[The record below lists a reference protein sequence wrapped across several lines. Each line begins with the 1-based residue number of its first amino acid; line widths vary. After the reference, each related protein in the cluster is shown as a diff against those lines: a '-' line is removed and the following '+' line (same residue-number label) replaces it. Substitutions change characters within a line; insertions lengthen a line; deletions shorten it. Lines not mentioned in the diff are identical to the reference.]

1 MIQERTQCR
10 TCGSKNLK
18 LILDLGRTALV
29 NDFLRPEDVAGY
41 KISLPLRVV
50 LCPDCSLVQLADTVN
65 PKILYSHY
73 AYVTSTSKTMDTHL
87 NKMMTHLLST
97 ARLGA
102 GSKVLEIA
110 SNTGVFLKKFKEQG
124 CEVLGVEPAGNIAD
138 VALAT
143 AIPTR
148 KEFFNA
154 ATARKLKTEWGQA
167 DLILGRHV
175 FAHINDLR
183 DLVAGLEAMSHQD
196 TLIAFE
202 VPYLVDFF
210 EHTEYDT
217 VYHEHLSYI
226 SVRSIEALL
235 KDSLFMLSRVDHY
248 PIHGGSIL
256 FHLRHRS
263 SKARPHASVAQ
274 ALQNEKQLRLAEP
287 ATWAMFAQRVNHIRT
302 ELPALIRR
310 LKAQGKRII
319 GYGASAKGNTLL
331 NTCGLGT
338 SELDYIIDNT
348 PFKQDKIAPGSW
360 LPIRPPERLL
370 QDQPDYALL
379 LAWNFAPEIIKRETE
394 FQKRGGRFMV
404 PIPEP
409 KIVEPSVSS
418 VSFQT

>member
-1 MIQERTQCR
+1 MIQERTHCR
-10 TCGSKNLK
+10 TCGSPNLK
-18 LILDLGRTALV
+18 LILDLGKTALA
-29 NDFLRPEDVAGY
+29 NDFLEPNEVADY

-50 LCPDCSLVQLADTVN
+50 LCTDCSLVQLGDTVN

-124 CEVLGVEPAGNIAD
+124 CEVLGVEPAENIAD

-148 KEFFNA
+148 KEFFNS
-154 ATARKLKTEWGQA
+154 ATARKLKSEWGTA

-175 FAHINDLR
+175 FAHIDQLK
-183 DLVAGLEAMSHQD
+183 DLVAGLAEVSHEE

-202 VPYLVDFF
+202 VPYVVDFF

-226 SVRSIEALL
+226 SARSVEALVRDTPL
-235 KDSLFMLSRVDHY
+235 MLARIDHY

-263 SKARPHASVAQ
+263 SKATPHASVAQ
-274 ALQNEKQLRLAEP
+274 AIEKEKQLRLGEP
-287 ATWAMFAQRVNHIRT
+287 ATWEAFATRVNHIRT
-302 ELPALIRR
+302 ELPALLRK
-310 LKAQGKRII
+310 LKASGKRII

-331 NTCGLGT
+331 NTCGIT
-338 SELDYIIDNT
+338 ASELDYIIDNT
-348 PFKQDKIAPGSW
+348 PFKQGKIAPGSCI
-360 LPIRPPERLL
+360 PVRPPEQLL
-370 QDQPDYALL
+370 ADQPDYALL

-394 FQKRGGRFMV
+394 FQKRGGRFIV

-409 KIVEPSVSS
+409 KIVA
-418 VSFQT
+418 FRD

>member
-1 MIQERTQCR
+1 MIQERTHCR

-18 LILDLGRTALV
+18 LILDLGKTALV
-29 NDFLRPEDVAGY
+29 NDFLKPEDVAGY

-50 LCPDCSLVQLADTVN
+50 LCPDCSLVQLADTVD

-97 ARLGA
+97 GRLGA

-154 ATARKLKTEWGQA
+154 ATARKLKTEWGAA

-175 FAHINDLR
+175 FAHIDDLC
-183 DLVAGLEAMSHQD
+183 DLIAGLEAMSHQD

-217 VYHEHLSYI
+217 IYHEHLSYI
-226 SVRSIEALL
+226 SVRSIEALV
-235 KDSLFMLSRVDHY
+235 KDSPFMLSRVDHH

-263 SKARPHASVAQ
+263 SRARPHASVAQ
-274 ALQNEKQLRLAEP
+274 ALQNEKQLCLAEP
-287 ATWAMFAQRVNHIRT
+287 ATWAAFAQRVTHIRT
-302 ELPALIRR
+302 ELPALIRK
-310 LKAQGKRII
+310 LKSQGKHII

-338 SELDYIIDNT
+338 RQLDYIIDNT
-348 PFKQDKIAPGSW
+348 PFKQNKIAPGSW

-379 LAWNFAPEIIKRETE
+379 LAWNFAPEILRRETE
-394 FQKRGGRFMV
+394 FQKRGGRFIV

-409 KIVEPSVSS
+409 KIVEPSP
-418 VSFQT
+418 

>member
-18 LILDLGRTALV
+18 LILDLGKTALV
-29 NDFLRPEDVAGY
+29 NDFLKPEEVANY
-41 KISLPLRVV
+41 KVSLPLRVV
-50 LCPDCSLVQLADTVN
+50 LCPDCSLVQLADTVD

-87 NKMMTHLLST
+87 NNMMTHLLST
-97 ARLGA
+97 ARLGS

-124 CEVLGVEPAGNIAD
+124 CEVLGIEPAGNIAD

-154 ATARKLKTEWGQA
+154 ATAKKLKAEWGAA

-175 FAHINDLR
+175 FAHIDDLR
-183 DLVAGLEAMSHQD
+183 DLVAGLEAVSHAE

-217 VYHEHLSYI
+217 IYHEHLSYI
-226 SVRSIEALL
+226 PVRAIEALVKNSAL
-235 KDSLFMLSRVDHY
+235 MLSRVDHY

-263 SKARPHASVAQ
+263 SKAEPHDSVAR
-274 ALQNEKQLRLAEP
+274 ALDKESQMRLAEP
-287 ATWAMFAQRVNHIRT
+287 ATWTNFAKRVNHIRT
-302 ELPALIRR
+302 GLPALLRK
-310 LKAQGKRII
+310 LKSQGKRII

-331 NTCGLGT
+331 NTCGIST
-338 SELDYIIDNT
+338 RELDYIIDNT
-348 PFKQDKIAPGSW
+348 PFKQNKVAPGSW
-360 LPIRPPERLL
+360 IPVRPPEMLL
-370 QDQPDYALL
+370 RDQPDYALL
-379 LAWNFAPEIIKRETE
+379 LAWNFAPEIIARETE
-394 FQKRGGRFMV
+394 YQKRGGRFIV

-409 KIVEPSVSS
+409 KIVEPAA
-418 VSFQT
+418 

>member
-50 LCPDCSLVQLADTVN
+50 LCPDCSLVQLADTVD

-154 ATARKLKTEWGQA
+154 ATARKLKTEWGPA

-175 FAHINDLR
+175 FAHIDDLR

-235 KDSLFMLSRVDHY
+235 KDSPFMLSRVDHY

-287 ATWAMFAQRVNHIRT
+287 ASWAMFAQRVNHIRT

-394 FQKRGGRFMV
+394 FQKRGGRFIV

-409 KIVEPSVSS
+409 KIVEPSV
-418 VSFQT
+418 

>member
-1 MIQERTQCR
+1 MIHERTHCR
-10 TCGSKNLK
+10 TCGSPNLR

-41 KISLPLRVV
+41 NISLPLRVV
-50 LCPDCSLVQLADTVN
+50 LCPDCSLVQLADTVD
-65 PKILYSHY
+65 PKILYSRY

-87 NKMMTHLLST
+87 NQMVTHLLST

-110 SNTGVFLKKFKEQG
+110 SNTGVLLKKFKEQG
-124 CEVLGVEPAGNIAD
+124 CEVLGIEPAGNIAD

-154 ATARKLKTEWGQA
+154 ANAKKLRADWGTA

-175 FAHINDLR
+175 FAHIDDLR
-183 DLVAGLEAMSHQD
+183 DLVAGLETVSHPE

-202 VPYLVDFF
+202 VPYVVDFF
-210 EHTEYDT
+210 EHVEYDT
-217 VYHEHLSYI
+217 IYHEHLSYI
-226 SVRSIEALL
+226 SVASIAALV
-235 KDSLFMLSRVDHY
+235 KDSSFMLSRVDHY

-256 FHLRHRS
+256 FHLRPRAS
-263 SKARPHASVAQ
+263 QMAPHASVAQ
-274 ALQNEKQLRLAEP
+274 ALATEQQLRLAEP
-287 ATWAMFAQRVNHIRT
+287 ATWVEFARRVARIRS
-302 ELPALIRR
+302 ELPALLRR
-310 LKAQGKRII
+310 LKAEGKRII

-331 NTCGLGT
+331 NTCGIGT
-338 SELDYIIDNT
+338 GELDYIIDNT

-360 LPIRPPERLL
+360 LPVRPPERLL
-370 QDQPDYALL
+370 ADQPDYALL
-379 LAWNFAPEIIKRETE
+379 LAWNFAPEIIRRETE
-394 FQKRGGRFMV
+394 YQQRGGRFIV

-409 KIVEPSVSS
+409 KIISPSA
-418 VSFQT
+418 

>member
-1 MIQERTQCR
+1 MIQERKTCR

-18 LILDLGRTALV
+18 LILDLDKTALA
-29 NDFLRPEDVAGY
+29 NDFLQPDEVKNY
-41 KISLPLRVV
+41 HTSLPLRVV
-50 LCPDCSLVQLADTVN
+50 LCPDCSLVQLADTVD

-73 AYVTSTSKTMDTHL
+73 AYVTSTSATMDAHL
-87 NKMMTHLLST
+87 NSQCAHLL
-97 ARLGA
+97 AAGHLGA

-110 SNTGVFLKKFKEQG
+110 SNTGIFLKKFKEKG
-124 CEVLGVEPAGNIAD
+124 CEVLGIEPASNIAD
-138 VALAT
+138 IAIAT

-154 ATARKLKTEWGQA
+154 ENAKKIKAEWGTA

-175 FAHINDLR
+175 FAHIDDLK
-183 DLVAGLEAMSHQD
+183 DLIQGLETISHQE

-226 SVRSIEALL
+226 PVRAIEALV
-235 KDSLFMLSRVDHY
+235 KDSGFTLARVDHY

-263 SKARPHASVAQ
+263 SKSAVHSSVPI
-274 ALQNEKQLRLAEP
+274 ALELESQMKLGAP
-287 ATWAMFAQRVNHIRT
+287 VTWLGFSQRVNHIRAD
-302 ELPALIRR
+302 LPALVRK
-310 LKAQGKRII
+310 LKAEGKRII

-331 NTCGLGT
+331 NTCGLT
-338 SELDYIIDNT
+338 TKELDYIIDNT
-348 PFKQDKIAPGSW
+348 PFKQNKVAPGSW
-360 LPIRPPERLL
+360 IPIRSPEMLL
-370 QDQPDYALL
+370 KDQPDYALL
-379 LAWNFAPEIIKRETE
+379 LAWNFAPEIIRRESE
-394 FQKRGGRFMV
+394 FQKRGGRFIM

-409 KIVEPSVSS
+409 KIIP
-418 VSFQT
+418 FG

>member
-1 MIQERTQCR
+1 
-10 TCGSKNLK
+10 
-18 LILDLGRTALV
+18 
-29 NDFLRPEDVAGY
+29 
-41 KISLPLRVV
+41 
-50 LCPDCSLVQLADTVN
+50 
-65 PKILYSHY
+65 
-73 AYVTSTSKTMDTHL
+73 MDTHL

-124 CEVLGVEPAGNIAD
+124 CEVLGVEPAENIAD

-148 KEFFNA
+148 KEFFNS
-154 ATARKLKTEWGQA
+154 ATARKLKSEWGTA

-175 FAHINDLR
+175 FAHIDQLK
-183 DLVAGLEAMSHQD
+183 DLVAGLAEVSHEE

-202 VPYLVDFF
+202 VPYVVDFF

-226 SVRSIEALL
+226 AARSVEALVRDTPL
-235 KDSLFMLSRVDHY
+235 MLARIDHY

-263 SKARPHASVAQ
+263 SKATPHASVAQ
-274 ALQNEKQLRLAEP
+274 AIEKEKQLRLGEP
-287 ATWAMFAQRVNHIRT
+287 ATWEAFATRVNHIRT
-302 ELPALIRR
+302 ELPALLRK
-310 LKAQGKRII
+310 LKASGKRII

-331 NTCGLGT
+331 NTCGIT
-338 SELDYIIDNT
+338 ASELDYIIDNT
-348 PFKQDKIAPGSW
+348 PFKQGKIAPGSCI
-360 LPIRPPERLL
+360 PVRPPEQLL
-370 QDQPDYALL
+370 ADQPDYALL

-394 FQKRGGRFMV
+394 FQKRGGRFIV

-409 KIVEPSVSS
+409 KIVA
-418 VSFQT
+418 FRD

>member
-18 LILDLGRTALV
+18 LILDLGKTALV
-29 NDFLRPEDVAGY
+29 NDFLKPEEVANY
-41 KISLPLRVV
+41 KVSLPLRVV
-50 LCPDCSLVQLADTVN
+50 LCPDCSLVQLADTVD

-87 NKMMTHLLST
+87 NNMMTHLLST
-97 ARLGA
+97 ARLGS

-124 CEVLGVEPAGNIAD
+124 CEVLGIEPAGNIAD

-154 ATARKLKTEWGQA
+154 ATAKKLKAEWGAA

-175 FAHINDLR
+175 FAHIDDLR
-183 DLVAGLEAMSHQD
+183 DLVAGLEAVSHAE

-217 VYHEHLSYI
+217 IYHEHLSYI
-226 SVRSIEALL
+226 PVRAIEALV
-235 KDSLFMLSRVDHY
+235 KDSALMLSRVDHY

-263 SKARPHASVAQ
+263 SKAEPHDSVAQ
-274 ALQNEKQLRLAEP
+274 ALDKESRMRLAEP
-287 ATWAMFAQRVNHIRT
+287 ATWANFAKRVNHIRAG
-302 ELPALIRR
+302 LPALLRQ
-310 LKAQGKRII
+310 LKSQGKRII

-331 NTCGLGT
+331 NTCGIST
-338 SELDYIIDNT
+338 RELDYIIDNT
-348 PFKQDKIAPGSW
+348 PFKQNKVAPGSW
-360 LPIRPPERLL
+360 IPVRPPEMLL
-370 QDQPDYALL
+370 RDQPDYALL
-379 LAWNFAPEIIKRETE
+379 LAWNFAPEIIARETE
-394 FQKRGGRFMV
+394 YQKRGGRFIV

-409 KIVEPSVSS
+409 KIVEPAA
-418 VSFQT
+418 

>member
-29 NDFLRPEDVAGY
+29 NDFLQPEDVAGY
-41 KISLPLRVV
+41 TTSLPLRVV
-50 LCPDCSLVQLADTVN
+50 LCPDCSLVQLAETVD

-154 ATARKLKTEWGQA
+154 ATASKLKTEWGAA

-175 FAHINDLR
+175 FAHIDDLR
-183 DLVAGLEAMSHQD
+183 DLVAGLEAMSHPD

-217 VYHEHLSYI
+217 IYHEHLSYI
-226 SVRSIEALL
+226 SVRSIEALV
-235 KDSLFMLSRVDHY
+235 KDSSLMLSRVDHY

-287 ATWAMFAQRVNHIRT
+287 ATWEMFAQRVNHIRT
-302 ELPALIRR
+302 ELPALIRK
-310 LKAQGKRII
+310 LKSQGKRII

-331 NTCGLGT
+331 NTCSLGIK
-338 SELDYIIDNT
+338 ELDYIIDNT
-348 PFKQDKIAPGSW
+348 PFKQNKIAPGSW

-394 FQKRGGRFMV
+394 FQKRGGRFIV

-409 KIVEPSVSS
+409 KIVEP
-418 VSFQT
+418 FA

>member
-1 MIQERTQCR
+1 MIQERTYCR
-10 TCGSKNLK
+10 ACGSKNLK
-18 LILDLGRTALV
+18 LILDLGKTALV
-29 NDFLRPEDVAGY
+29 NDFLKPEEVANY

-50 LCPDCSLVQLADTVN
+50 LCPDCSLVQLADTVD

-87 NKMMTHLLST
+87 NNMMTHLLST
-97 ARLGA
+97 ARLGS

-124 CEVLGVEPAGNIAD
+124 CEVLGIEPAGNIAD

-154 ATARKLKTEWGQA
+154 TTAKKLKAEWGTA

-175 FAHINDLR
+175 FAHIDDLR
-183 DLVAGLEAMSHQD
+183 DLVAGLEAVSHAE

-202 VPYLVDFF
+202 VPYIVDFF

-217 VYHEHLSYI
+217 IYHEHLSYI
-226 SVRSIEALL
+226 SVAAIEALV
-235 KDSLFMLSRVDHY
+235 KDSAFMLSRVDHY

-263 SKARPHASVAQ
+263 SKAAPHASVTQ
-274 ALQNEKQLRLAEP
+274 ALEKEKNMRLAEP
-287 ATWAMFAQRVNHIRT
+287 ATWEAFVRRVSHIRA
-302 ELPALIRR
+302 ELPALLRR

-331 NTCGLGT
+331 NTCGIT
-338 SELDYIIDNT
+338 TKELDYIIDNT
-348 PFKQDKIAPGSW
+348 PFKQNKIAPGSW
-360 LPIRPPERLL
+360 IPVRPPEMLL
-370 QDQPDYALL
+370 KDQPDYALL

-394 FQKRGGRFMV
+394 FQIRGGRFIV

-409 KIVEPSVSS
+409 KIVDFAS
-418 VSFQT
+418 

>member
-1 MIQERTQCR
+1 MIKERTQCR
-10 TCGSKNLK
+10 TCGSKNLQ

-29 NDFLRPEDVAGY
+29 NDFLKPEEVANY

-50 LCPDCSLVQLADTVN
+50 LCPDCSLVQLADTVD

-87 NKMMTHLLST
+87 DNMMSHLLST

-124 CEVLGVEPAGNIAD
+124 CEVLGIEPAGNIAD

-154 ATARKLKTEWGQA
+154 ANAKQLKAEWGAA

-175 FAHINDLR
+175 FAHIDDLK
-183 DLVAGLEAMSHQD
+183 DLIAGLEAVSHQD

-202 VPYLVDFF
+202 VPYLVNFF

-226 SVRSIEALL
+226 SVRAIEALV
-235 KDSLFMLSRVDHY
+235 KDSAFMLARVDHY

-263 SKARPHASVAQ
+263 SKAKPHASVAL
-274 ALQNEKQLRLAEP
+274 ALEKEKQMRLAEP
-287 ATWAMFAQRVNHIRT
+287 ATWAAFAQRVNHIRT
-302 ELPALIRR
+302 ELPALLRK

-331 NTCGLGT
+331 NTCGIT
-338 SELDYIIDNT
+338 TKELDYIIDNT
-348 PFKQDKIAPGSW
+348 PFKQNKIAPGSW
-360 LPIRPPERLL
+360 LPVRPPERLL

-379 LAWNFAPEIIKRETE
+379 LAWNFAPEILKRETE
-394 FQKRGGRFMV
+394 FQKRGGRFIV

-409 KIVEPSVSS
+409 KVVEPAA
-418 VSFQT
+418 

>member
-1 MIQERTQCR
+1 MIQERTHCR

-18 LILDLGRTALV
+18 LILDLGKTALV
-29 NDFLRPEDVAGY
+29 NDFLKPEDVTGY

-50 LCPDCSLVQLADTVN
+50 LCPDCSLVQLADTVD

-97 ARLGA
+97 GRLGA

-154 ATARKLKTEWGQA
+154 ATARKLKTEWGAA

-175 FAHINDLR
+175 FAHIDDLR
-183 DLVAGLEAMSHQD
+183 DLVAGLDAMSHQD

-217 VYHEHLSYI
+217 IYHEHLSYI
-226 SVRSIEALL
+226 SIRSIEALVQ
-235 KDSLFMLSRVDHY
+235 DSPFMLSRVDHY

-263 SKARPHASVAQ
+263 AKARPHASVTQ

-287 ATWAMFAQRVNHIRT
+287 ATWEMFAQRVNHIRT

-310 LKAQGKRII
+310 LKSQGKRII

-338 SELDYIIDNT
+338 RELDYIIDNT

-370 QDQPDYALL
+370 QDRPDYALL
-379 LAWNFAPEIIKRETE
+379 LAWNFAPEIVKREME
-394 FQKRGGRFMV
+394 FQKCGGRFIV

-409 KIVEPSVSS
+409 KIVEPSA
-418 VSFQT
+418 

>member
-1 MIQERTQCR
+1 MITERTHCR

-18 LILDLGRTALV
+18 LILDLGKTALV
-29 NDFLRPEDVAGY
+29 NDFLKPEEVAGY

-50 LCPDCSLVQLADTVN
+50 LCTDCSLVQLADTVD

-124 CEVLGVEPAGNIAD
+124 CEVLGIEPAGNIAD

-148 KEFFNA
+148 KEFFNSA
-154 ATARKLKTEWGQA
+154 NAKKLKAEWGNA

-175 FAHINDLR
+175 FAHIDDLR
-183 DLVAGLEAMSHQD
+183 DLVAGLAEISHEE

-202 VPYLVDFF
+202 VPYVVDFF

-217 VYHEHLSYI
+217 IYHEHLSYI
-226 SVRSIEALL
+226 SVRSIEALV
-235 KDSLFMLSRVDHY
+235 KDSAFMLARVDHY

-263 SKARPHASVAQ
+263 SKAKPHASVAQ
-274 ALQNEKQLRLAEP
+274 AVERENEMRLAEP
-287 ATWAMFAQRVNHIRT
+287 ATWENFAQRVNHIRT
-302 ELPALIRR
+302 ELPALLRK
-310 LKAQGKRII
+310 LKSQGKRII

-331 NTCGLGT
+331 NTCGIT
-338 SELDYIIDNT
+338 TKELDYIIDNT
-348 PFKQDKIAPGSW
+348 PFKQNKIAPGSW
-360 LPIRPPERLL
+360 IPVRPPGMLL
-370 QDQPDYALL
+370 NDQPDYALL
-379 LAWNFAPEIIKRETE
+379 LAWNFAPEIIKRESE
-394 FQKRGGRFMV
+394 YQKRGGRFIV

-409 KIVEPSVSS
+409 KIVETSA
-418 VSFQT
+418 

>member
-1 MIQERTQCR
+1 MIQERTHCR
-10 TCGSKNLK
+10 ACGSKNLK
-18 LILDLGRTALV
+18 LILELGKTALV
-29 NDFLRPEDVAGY
+29 NDFLKPEEVANY

-50 LCPDCSLVQLADTVN
+50 LCPDCSLVQLAETVD

-87 NKMMTHLLST
+87 NNMMTHLLST
-97 ARLGA
+97 ARLGS

-124 CEVLGVEPAGNIAD
+124 CEVLGIEPAGNIAD

-154 ATARKLKTEWGQA
+154 ATAKKLKAEWGAA

-175 FAHINDLR
+175 FAHIDDLR
-183 DLVAGLEAMSHQD
+183 DLVTGLEAVSHAE

-217 VYHEHLSYI
+217 IYHEHLSYI
-226 SVRSIEALL
+226 SVRAIEALV
-235 KDSLFMLSRVDHY
+235 KDSAFMLARVDHY

-263 SKARPHASVAQ
+263 SKAEPHASVAQ
-274 ALQNEKQLRLAEP
+274 ALDRENQMRLAEP
-287 ATWAMFAQRVNHIRT
+287 ATWESFAQRVNHIRT
-302 ELPALIRR
+302 GLPALLRK
-310 LKAQGKRII
+310 LKARGKRII

-331 NTCGLGT
+331 NTCGIT
-338 SELDYIIDNT
+338 TKELDYIIDNT

-360 LPIRPPERLL
+360 IPVRPPEMLL
-370 QDQPDYALL
+370 KDQPDYALL
-379 LAWNFAPEIIKRETE
+379 LAWNFAPEIIARETE
-394 FQKRGGRFMV
+394 YQKRGGRFIV

-409 KIVEPSVSS
+409 RIVDFSQPD
-418 VSFQT
+418 QDRK

>member
-1 MIQERTQCR
+1 MIQPRTHCR
-10 TCGSKNLK
+10 ICGSPNLQ
-18 LILDLGRTALV
+18 LILDLGQTALV
-29 NDFLRPEDVAGY
+29 NDFLKPEEVANY

-50 LCPDCSLVQLADTVN
+50 LCPDCSLVQLADTVD

-73 AYVTSTSKTMDTHL
+73 AYVTSTSKTMDKHL
-87 NKMMTHLLST
+87 DNLVTHLLAT

-138 VALAT
+138 VAQAT

-148 KEFFNA
+148 KEFFNSL
-154 ATARKLKTEWGQA
+154 TAKKLRADWGAA

-175 FAHINDLR
+175 FAHIDDLK
-183 DLVAGLEAMSHQD
+183 DLVAGLAEVSHDQ

-202 VPYLVDFF
+202 VPYVVDFF

-217 VYHEHLSYI
+217 IYHEHLSYI
-226 SVRSIEALL
+226 SVRSLEALV
-235 KDSLFMLSRVDHY
+235 KDSPFLLARVDQY

-256 FHLRHRS
+256 FHLRPRAA
-263 SKARPHASVAQ
+263 KIAPHDSVAQ
-274 ALQNEKQLRLAEP
+274 AIEKENTMRLSEP
-287 ATWAMFAQRVNHIRT
+287 ATWAQFARRVNHIRA
-302 ELPALIRR
+302 ELPALLRK

-331 NTCGLGT
+331 NTCGLT
-338 SELDYIIDNT
+338 TNELDYIIDNT
-348 PFKQDKIAPGSW
+348 PFKQGKIAPGSW
-360 LPIRPPERLL
+360 IPVRPPEKLL
-370 QDQPDYALL
+370 EDQPDYALL

-394 FQKRGGRFMV
+394 YQKRGGRFIV

-409 KIVEPSVSS
+409 KIVTPSD
-418 VSFQT
+418 